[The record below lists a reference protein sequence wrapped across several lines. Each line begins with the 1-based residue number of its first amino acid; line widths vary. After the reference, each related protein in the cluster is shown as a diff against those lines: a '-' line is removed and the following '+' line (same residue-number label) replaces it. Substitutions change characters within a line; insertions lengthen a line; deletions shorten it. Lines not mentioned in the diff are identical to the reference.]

1 MHLKVKSDKSR
12 YFNYDDPETFKLL
25 FHEYYR
31 PLTVFASTYVREM
44 EASKDIVQ
52 DFFLKL
58 WEKRKEIE
66 IKCDVKSYLYQ
77 SVKNTCIN
85 YIKSNGRIYVS
96 LEETGFH
103 DIEEGLIEKIIT
115 IETEERIFK
124 AIEDL
129 PPQCR
134 TIFKLSRLE
143 KLKYSEIAKKLG
155 LSIKTIENQIST
167 ALKKLSKIKHILFL
181 FTVYFI

>member
-1 MHLKVKSDKSR
+1 MQKDLKNHNSR

-31 PLTVFASTYVREM
+31 PLTVFASTYVGEM

-52 DFFLKL
+52 DLFIKL
-58 WEKRKEIE
+58 WEKRKDIE

-77 SVKNTCIN
+77 SVKNSCIN

-96 LEETGFH
+96 LEETGLH
-103 DIEEGLIEKIIT
+103 DIEEGLVEKMII
-115 IETEERIFK
+115 IETEERIYK

-129 PPQCR
+129 PTQCR
-134 TIFKLSRLE
+134 IIFKLSRLE

-167 ALKKLSKIKHILFL
+167 ALKKLSKIKFILLLIIAF
-181 FTVYFI
+181 FI